1 LIIVKTNN
9 IVKIKHSKFKNT
21 GILFELLVRQIAS
34 DTVSN
39 KDSAAIGLV
48 RKYFGKSEL
57 AKEYKLYQTLIQ
69 PKSLSEAKAETF
81 INATLEASSRLN
93 KTTLRK
99 EKYNLIKD
107 IRENYDIEEF
117 FKAKINNYKQLA
129 AVYNLIEAHNSSDFV
144 EPQHL
149 IDNKITLLEHITR
162 KEVNKE
168 GVKDRVMEEFNNMD
182 KGTRIL
188 AYKMLL
194 EKFNSKYATLSD
206 RQKLTLKEFINNIT
220 NTTKLRDFVN
230 KNFATI
236 TEEINKLIPTVADK
250 TTQIKLAEVVNLLHP
265 LDKTQNVKDEN
276 IVSLLQYYQLIEELK
291 SIK

>member
-1 LIIVKTNN
+1 M
-9 IVKIKHSKFKNT
+9 KIKHSKFKNT

-48 RKYFGKSEL
+48 KKYFSKSEL
-57 AKEYKLYQTLIQ
+57 AKEYKLYQALIT
-69 PKSLSEAKAETF
+69 PKNLSEAKAETF

-93 KTTLRK
+93 KTALRK
-99 EKYNLIKD
+99 EKYNIIKE
-107 IRENYDIEEF
+107 IRESYDLEEF
-117 FKAKINNYKQLA
+117 FKAKISHYKQYA
-129 AVYNLIEAHNSSDFV
+129 AAFNLIEAHNSQEFTA
-144 EPQHL
+144 PQQI

-162 KEVNKE
+162 KEIDKE
-168 GVKDRVMEEFNNMD
+168 GVKDRVMEEYGSMD

-188 AYKMLL
+188 AYRMLL

-206 RQKLTLKEFINNIT
+206 TQKNVLKEFINNIT

-230 KNFATI
+230 KNFTVIA
-236 TEEINKLIPTVADK
+236 EELTQIIPTVTDK
-250 TTQIKLAEVVNLLHP
+250 TTQIKLSEVVTLLKP

-276 IVSLLQYYQLIEELK
+276 IISLLQYHQLIEELK
-291 SIK
+291 AVK